1 MTEYTT
7 TAEAADKHKLYEKA
21 VQCVKADVDFII
33 KIFNKTFER
42 DPHILKEDFCGTF
55 SAAVEFVNRNKN
67 NKAIAVD
74 LDRSVLG
81 WGIENNL
88 PNAGGRMD
96 HISIINKDV
105 IEVSEP
111 KVDVVMSMN
120 FSYFIFKEREKMKT
134 YFSNVYNSLKD
145 EGLYVLDIYGGYE
158 AQCTQEEKTD
168 HGEFTYVWD
177 QNDYNP
183 ITNEV
188 LNHIHFEFPDGTRI
202 EKAFTY
208 DWRLWTPQELIE
220 ILKETG
226 FSSADVFWEGWD
238 EEAEE
243 GTGDFQKTKK
253 AENMAGWI
261 AYITAVKKEV

>member
-1 MTEYTT
+1 MTKYT
-7 TAEAADKHKLYEKA
+7 ANKADKHKLYEKA
-21 VQCVKADVDFII
+21 VQCVEADIDFLIKQYK
-33 KIFNKTFER
+33 KIFGR
-42 DPHILKEDFCGTF
+42 APHLLKEDFCGTF
-55 SAAVEFVNRNKN
+55 SAAVEFVKRSKK
-67 NKAIAVD
+67 NKAVVVD
-74 LDRSVLG
+74 LDRDVLH

-88 PNAGGRMD
+88 PLAGKRKD

-105 IEVSEP
+105 NAVTEP

-120 FSYFIFKEREKMKT
+120 FSYFIFKEREQMKT
-134 YFSNVYNSLKD
+134 YFTNVYNSLKN

-158 AQCTQEEKTD
+158 AQCAQEEKTD
-168 HGEFTYVWD
+168 HGKFTYVWD
-177 QNDYNP
+177 QDDYNP

-188 LNHIHFEFPDGTRI
+188 LNHIHFEFPDGTKI

-220 ILKETG
+220 ILKEVG

-238 EEAEE
+238 EENET
-243 GTGDFQKTKK
+243 GTGNFKKTRK

-261 AYITAVKKEV
+261 AYLTGVKS